1 MALIKVNNLIV
12 NTDNIAFVNLS
23 DTDAFEQDNPCVT
36 IAFVG
41 GEQLYFQNEEAEI
54 FQWYF
59 NHPTSSVVDIK
70 NLSGK

>member
-23 DTDAFEQDNPCVT
+23 DTDVFEQDNPCVT

-41 GEQLYFQNEEAEI
+41 GEQLYFQDKDAEI

-59 NHPTSSVVDIK
+59 NHPTSGVKDLK
-70 NLSGK
+70 GLKG